1 MQDEQA
7 GRARLHGGDG
17 ASAREPLFL
26 VRPDELTGTGFKIG
40 PSMNKSRASPQNG
53 EVVYQQRDTEP
64 HPRNGVPRRGCT
76 LEIGG

>member
-1 MQDEQA
+1 MQNEQA
-7 GRARLHGGDG
+7 GRARPHGGDG

-53 EVVYQQRDTEP
+53 EVVYQQRDS
-64 HPRNGVPRRGCT
+64 
-76 LEIGG
+76 